1 MQINFRWTKFWLPL
15 HRSVALAVLAVVLAV
30 WLLAAPA
37 QAFGGGIEVLE
48 DSREVDFPGGLSF
61 TLAAQGDS
69 DIVEV
74 QLLYRTVGSD
84 AWSYAYAD
92 FTPGPRVAI
101 NLDLRIGGSA
111 YLPPGT
117 ELEYYYV
124 IRDAQG
130 NAHQTDP
137 KLIEYSDNRFQWDR
151 AQIGQLV
158 LLHHGLSE
166 SRVDSVSGEVEEA
179 LDHLLSLLK
188 LDAFRPIKGVI
199 YNSESEARPAFPRQ
213 SETLTEAHVFAG
225 FAFPSSGVFV
235 GVGFRPRIIVHE
247 AAHLLLKQ
255 AVGPDAL
262 PMPAW
267 LDEGFASH
275 VEPSSTPYSG
285 RSLSSRSLPL
295 RTMTRISGTPR
306 SISTFYRKAESVVA
320 YLIEDFGVESFQQ
333 FLGELA
339 RGRMTEEALLQTYG
353 FGVSEL
359 DARWAS
365 DAQGPPAPAPGSPTR
380 GYPWV
385 NFSGLVLGA
394 LAVTVSIAMVFRY
407 IVGRLRPADRP
418 EDRLQPWEDP
428 DLFDPYDDQ

>member
-1 MQINFRWTKFWLPL
+1 MP
-15 HRSVALAVLAVVLAV
+15 
-30 WLLAAPA
+30 P
-37 QAFGGGIEVLE
+37 
-48 DSREVDFPGGLSF
+48 SRLRASF
-61 TLAAQGDS
+61 T
-69 DIVEV
+69 IVK
-74 QLLYRTVGSD
+74 
-84 AWSYAYAD
+84 A
-92 FTPGPRVAI
+92 
-101 NLDLRIGGSA
+101 
-111 YLPPGT
+111 
-117 ELEYYYV
+117 
-124 IRDAQG
+124 
-130 NAHQTDP
+130 
-137 KLIEYSDNRFQWDR
+137 K
-151 AQIGQLV
+151 
-158 LLHHGLSE
+158 
-166 SRVDSVSGEVEEA
+166 
-179 LDHLLSLLK
+179 
-188 LDAFRPIKGVI
+188 
-199 YNSESEARPAFPRQ
+199 ARPAFPRQ
-213 SETLTEAHVFAG
+213 SETLTEAHVFG
-225 FAFPSSGVFV
+225 RDSPFPLVACLWESA
-235 GVGFRPRIIVHE
+235 FRPRIIVHE

-306 SISTFYRKAESVVA
+306 SIATFYRKAESVVA

-394 LAVTVSIAMVFRY
+394 LAVYCVNSHGVPLHR
-407 IVGRLRPADRP
+407 G
-418 EDRLQPWEDP
+418 
-428 DLFDPYDDQ
+428 